1 MYKKDLKLYVA
12 PEMEAM
18 DVEMES
24 TLLDTSIDQ
33 GGNEWLAPGEE
44 D

>member
-12 PEMEAM
+12 PEMEVEEA
-18 DVEMES
+18 DVETS
-24 TLLDTSIDQ
+24 LLAGSATLPDY
-33 GGNEWLAPGEE
+33 EEE